1 MTTAADSASDTSLRR
16 RTRQAI
22 VQAAVHVWA
31 RDFSATLSAVADE
44 AGVSRSTLHR
54 YFADR
59 SSLVDACLRAAGES
73 FDTLGTGSGPAT
85 DSSETSAMERL
96 VRDLEH
102 VLPLSSWVIFL
113 WSDPSRFGDHP
124 VAAELLGDDGTEPTR
139 ELIRQGQASGDLDP
153 DAPVEWLLGLY
164 YSVLY
169 CAAEG
174 IVNGQFSIAEASR
187 LAARS
192 LRQGIA
198 SD

>member
-1 MTTAADSASDTSLRR
+1 MATDATDTSLRR

-59 SSLVDACLRAAGES
+59 SALVDACLRAAGES
-73 FDTLGTGSGPAT
+73 FDTLGADSRPAS
-85 DSSETSAMERL
+85 DGVETSAMGRL
-96 VRDLEH
+96 VADLEH
-102 VLPLSSWVIFL
+102 VLPLSNWVIFL

-139 ELIRQGQASGDLDP
+139 ELIRQGQAAGDLDS
-153 DAPVEWLLGLY
+153 DAPVDWLIGLY

-174 IVNGQFSIAEASR
+174 IVKGQFSIAEASR
-187 LAARS
+187 LAARA
-192 LRQGIA
+192 LRRGIA
-198 SD
+198 AG